1 MNKRKA
7 KQLELKTARVSKI
20 LTSKKIKYLNN
31 TEVYRDLNE
40 IDTIL
45 HEMLKAFDSENKLQY
60 IIVPNK
66 ENIYVRK

>member
-40 IDTIL
+40 VDTIIY
-45 HEMLKAFDSENKLQY
+45 EMLKAFDSEK
-60 IIVPNK
+60 
-66 ENIYVRK
+66 

>member
-20 LTSKKIKYLNN
+20 LTNKKIKYLND

-45 HEMLKAFDSENKLQY
+45 HEMLKAFDSEK
-60 IIVPNK
+60 
-66 ENIYVRK
+66 